1 MFARIFLVASVALL
15 IWAVAVRPSEGAR
28 PAETHVVQPGETLWS
43 VATAYYAEQDPREAV
58 WRIRRANGLDAA
70 ALQPGQRL
78 LLP

>member
-1 MFARIFLVASVALL
+1 MFARIFLVAFVAFL
-15 IWAVAVRPSEGAR
+15 IWAVAVHPSEGAR
-28 PAETHVVQPGETLWS
+28 SADVHVVRTGDTLWS
-43 VATAYYAEQDPREAV
+43 IATAHYAGDDPREAV